1 MIKYC
6 PFCGNEIK
14 NPFSGESDQIIG
26 FKCRKCKKSI
36 KYLNRIEV
44 SPEFKEGDYLPVI
57 WPAFTRR

>member
-1 MIKYC
+1 MNRFKC
-6 PFCGNEIK
+6 PACGGREV
-14 NPFSGESDQIIG
+14 SGESDQVVG